1 MMREF
6 ILLLS
11 FISFSIFSW
20 AVKIEGTIYDE
31 KGNTIPYASITVQN
45 TNKGT
50 TSDAE
55 GYFYLHL
62 DTGNYVLKASY
73 MGYASQTK
81 ELLVKSSNQKIDFQL
96 KPHSIELSGVDI
108 KVKYEDPA
116 IEIMRLAIERKKQRI
131 QDIRSFSS
139 DVYLKGSM
147 RFLKSP
153 KTFLGTNIEEDYDA
167 LGLDKD
173 GKGIVYGLEQ
183 KSYYMKDRKQELHKI
198 EYVRQSGDPQGLGFS
213 QLPPILDVYENR
225 IDVLGVNPRGF
236 ISPLH
241 NQAFLYYDFEY
252 LGEIMDG
259 DQKILKIKL
268 NPKRAKEAVFKGNIY
283 IIDSTY
289 DVHSVE
295 LIIDKS
301 AEINIADKLIIDQMF
316 RYISNQRVIQKQNIY
331 VELELLGFVVGG
343 DFLTAYSN
351 QKVNEAIDWEKEN
364 VKKNIV
370 AQYNKDYQSLQKEE
384 EWEELRPVRMS
395 EKEKE
400 FFKKQDSI
408 LVEEKKK
415 EIEKVETQ
423 SRIGIAN
430 IIVGGELYK
439 NNKFSFHMS
448 SPLKELNFNTVEGV
462 NLALDLKGNW
472 QLDSLNE
479 LQVGLHQRYGFVNGH
494 YNPNLYVDYK
504 QKSNKNSAAYTAIN
518 LRGGKKVFAINQN
531 GFLPEIFNTFS
542 SLVQGVNPLKLQ
554 EKYYGGLEALY
565 RSGTGW
571 VFSAG
576 MQYNKYI
583 ELYNRTDYAFN
594 ASLSANYTENKPK
607 ELNADFIESAAII
620 HAKLQYQPGWKYISF
635 EDYVRPISSNY
646 PVFSLAIN
654 KAIPKLFGADADYTQ
669 IAFSIDQSTSLK
681 AFGALHYYGEI
692 SSFLGNNSIVPWAEW
707 KHYRSNSYILH
718 SPSYK
723 GFFMKPYYLMSNTA
737 EWSSQLHAEWQWKG
751 FITNKIPG
759 FKYLQWTGVVGGHAL
774 LLPDNKY
781 YSEFTFGLE
790 NIGFKIYRF
799 LRADGVVSWQTGFKP
814 MYGFRLG
821 INLGALPVGVDF

>member
-1 MMREF
+1 MIRGF
-6 ILLLS
+6 LLLVS
-11 FISFSIFSW
+11 FMLLSSFLW
-20 AVKIEGTIYDE
+20 AVKIEGTVYDE

-62 DTGNYVLKASY
+62 DSGNYKLKASY
-73 MGYASQTK
+73 MGYGSQIKEIQVQTTK
-81 ELLVKSSNQKIDFQL
+81 LNIDFHL

-131 QDIRSFSS
+131 QNIESFSS

-147 RFLKSP
+147 NFLKSP
-153 KTFLGTNIEEDYDA
+153 KSILGTSIEEDYEA

-183 KSYYMKDRKQELHKI
+183 KSYYMKDREQELHKI
-198 EYVRQSGDPQGLGFS
+198 EFVRQSGDPQGLGFS
-213 QLPPILDVYENR
+213 QLPAVLDVYENR
-225 IDVLGVNPRGF
+225 LDVLGVNSRGF

-241 NQAFLYYDFEY
+241 NQAFAYYNFEY

-268 NPKRAKEAVFKGNIY
+268 NPKRTKEPVFKGNIY
-283 IIDSTY
+283 IIDGTY

-301 AEINIADKLIIDQMF
+301 AEINLADKLVIDQMF

-351 QKVNEAIDWEKEN
+351 QKINEKIDWEKEN
-364 VKKNIV
+364 IKKNIV
-370 AQYNKDYQSLQKEE
+370 AQYNKDFQTLQKEE

-395 EKEKE
+395 QKEKE
-400 FFKKQDSI
+400 YFKKQDSI
-408 LVEEKKK
+408 LLEEEKKK
-415 EIEKVETQ
+415 EEEKV
-423 SRIGIAN
+423 IGSKFSIAN
-430 IIVGGELYK
+430 VIVGGELYK
-439 NNKFSFHMS
+439 KDKFSLRMASLFS
-448 SPLKELNFNTVEGV
+448 ELNFNTIEGL
-462 NLALDLKGNW
+462 NIALDLKGKW
-472 QLDSLNE
+472 QLDSLSD
-479 LQVGLHQRYGFVNGH
+479 LQVGLHQRYGFINGH
-494 YNPNLYVDYK
+494 YNPNVKIQYN
-504 QKSNKNSAAYTAIN
+504 QKSSKNSGAYTRIN
-518 LRGGKKVFAINQN
+518 LEGGKKVFAINQN
-531 GFLPEIFNTFS
+531 GFLPELFNTFS
-542 SLVQGVNPLKLQ
+542 SLVQGINPLKLQ
-554 EKYYGGLEALY
+554 EKYFGALDAIY

-571 VFSAG
+571 AFSAG
-576 MQYNKYI
+576 FEYNNYI
-583 ELYNRTDYAFN
+583 ELFNRTSYAFN
-594 ASLSANYTENKPK
+594 ASSSENYTINKP
-607 ELNADFIESAAII
+607 EHIDAEFIKSSALL

-635 EDYVRPISSNY
+635 VDYVRPISSSF
-646 PVFSLAIN
+646 PVFTLELN
-654 KAIPKLFGADADYTQ
+654 KAIPKLFASEADYTQ

-681 AFGALHYYGEI
+681 ALGTLQYFGEI
-692 SSFLGNNSIVPWAEW
+692 ATFLESNPSVPWAEW
-707 KHYRSNSYILH
+707 KHYRSNTYILH
-718 SPSYK
+718 TPYYK

-759 FKYLQWTGVVGGHAL
+759 FKYLQWTGVIGGHAL

-799 LRADGVVSWQTGFKP
+799 LRADGVVSWQTGLKP

-821 INLGALPVGVDF
+821 FNLGALPIGLEY

>member
-415 EIEKVETQ
+415 
-423 SRIGIAN
+423 
-430 IIVGGELYK
+430 
-439 NNKFSFHMS
+439 
-448 SPLKELNFNTVEGV
+448 
-462 NLALDLKGNW
+462 GN
-472 QLDSLNE
+472 
-479 LQVGLHQRYGFVNGH
+479 R
-494 YNPNLYVDYK
+494 
-504 QKSNKNSAAYTAIN
+504 KS
-518 LRGGKKVFAINQN
+518 
-531 GFLPEIFNTFS
+531 
-542 SLVQGVNPLKLQ
+542 
-554 EKYYGGLEALY
+554 
-565 RSGTGW
+565 
-571 VFSAG
+571 
-576 MQYNKYI
+576 
-583 ELYNRTDYAFN
+583 
-594 ASLSANYTENKPK
+594 
-607 ELNADFIESAAII
+607 
-620 HAKLQYQPGWKYISF
+620 
-635 EDYVRPISSNY
+635 
-646 PVFSLAIN
+646 
-654 KAIPKLFGADADYTQ
+654 
-669 IAFSIDQSTSLK
+669 
-681 AFGALHYYGEI
+681 
-692 SSFLGNNSIVPWAEW
+692 
-707 KHYRSNSYILH
+707 
-718 SPSYK
+718 
-723 GFFMKPYYLMSNTA
+723 
-737 EWSSQLHAEWQWKG
+737 
-751 FITNKIPG
+751 
-759 FKYLQWTGVVGGHAL
+759 
-774 LLPDNKY
+774 
-781 YSEFTFGLE
+781 
-790 NIGFKIYRF
+790 
-799 LRADGVVSWQTGFKP
+799 
-814 MYGFRLG
+814 
-821 INLGALPVGVDF
+821 